1 MHSLQQSENSN
12 DVPVV
17 LALVTA
23 MLFWGASWISGKI
36 IADMAPAKLTVF
48 YRLALAT
55 VSMLPI
61 LFFVHKL
68 KLVKL
73 RFSQPAM
80 LWSLPAGLLLAGY
93 NQLFF
98 LGLHDGLPGKGGM
111 LVTTINPIMTF
122 ALAAIF
128 NQQKFRP
135 LQLVGMLL
143 GLTGGMMMI
152 EIWHFDHQQ
161 VFASGNLFFI
171 LAALSWAFL
180 TLVSQRGTQFADF
193 MTFSALMYLWASIL
207 SYIFAVEH
215 SPLSS
220 ISHYPALYWQHMLFL
235 SVIVVSIATSVFFLA
250 NQKIGPSRSSSYIFV
265 VPVTAMGL
273 SVWYFDETI
282 PLSVAFGGAFALAAV
297 YLINTSKQ

>member
-55 VSMLPI
+55 ISMLPI

-152 EIWHFDHQQ
+152 EIWHFDNQQ

-207 SYIFAVEH
+207 SYIFAIEH
-215 SPLSS
+215 SPFSS

-250 NQKIGPSRSSSYIFV
+250 NQKIGPSRSSSFIFV

>member
-250 NQKIGPSRSSSYIFV
+250 NQKIGPSRSSSFIFV

>member
-68 KLVKL
+68 RLVKL

-250 NQKIGPSRSSSYIFV
+250 NQKIGPSRSSSFIFV

-297 YLINTSKQ
+297 YLINTNKQ

>member
-12 DVPVV
+12 DAPVI

-48 YRLALAT
+48 YRLALASI
-55 VSMLPI
+55 SMLPI
-61 LFFVHKL
+61 LFLVKKF
-68 KLVKL
+68 KLVNL
-73 RFSQPAM
+73 RFAKPAL

-128 NQQKFRP
+128 NQQKFKP
-135 LQLVGMLL
+135 LQLLGMVL
-143 GLTGGMMMI
+143 GLSGGMMMI
-152 EIWHFDHQQ
+152 EIWHFDTAQI
-161 VFASGNLFFI
+161 FASGNLFFV
-171 LAALSWAFL
+171 LAALTWAFL
-180 TLVSQRGTQFADF
+180 TLASQRGTQFADF

-207 SYIFAVEH
+207 SYVFAFDLN
-215 SPLSS
+215 PFSS
-220 ISHYPALYWQHMLFL
+220 ISNYPNVYWHHMLFL

-250 NQKIGPSRSSSYIFV
+250 NQKIGPSRSSSFIFV

-273 SVWYFDETI
+273 SVWYFGETI
-282 PLSVAFGGAFALAAV
+282 PLSVAIGGALALSAV

>member
-128 NQQKFRP
+128 NQQKFKT
-135 LQLVGMLL
+135 LQMLGMLL
-143 GLTGGMMMI
+143 GLLGGMMMI
-152 EIWHFDHQQ
+152 EIWHFDHQH
-161 VFASGNLFFI
+161 VFAAGNLFFI

-180 TLVSQRGTQFADF
+180 TIISQRGTKFADF

-207 SYIFAVEH
+207 SYIFAFEH
-215 SPLSS
+215 SPFSS
-220 ISHYPALYWQHMLFL
+220 ISYYPALYWQHMLFL
-235 SVIVVSIATSVFFLA
+235 SVIVISIATSVFFLA
-250 NQKIGPSRSSSYIFV
+250 NQKIGPSRSSSFIFV

>member
-68 KLVKL
+68 RLVKL